1 MEASEL
7 IGKAQQLLKDKVLKS
22 SSEGDIPHIKV
33 EAKRIKS
40 VLSALKEDKELDL
53 NWLEFLTFSDFP
65 QENKLEGLYL
75 LYSLKKRH
83 KLGVK
88 IDVERDKSEVS
99 SIAELWEGAAWHEN
113 EAYDLFGITFKGHP
127 DPRRILTAEGFEG
140 YPLRKDFT
148 HPDMLSPACGGEEE
162 HERGKPTP
170 KADSAMR
177 MKKTK

>member
-1 MEASEL
+1 MEASKL
-7 IGKAQQLLKDKVLKS
+7 IGKAQELLKDKVLES
-22 SSEGDIPHIKV
+22 SAEGDIPYIRV

-53 NWLEFLTFSDFP
+53 NWLEFLTFSDYP

-162 HERGKPTP
+162 YKRGKPTP

-177 MKKTK
+177 RKKTN